1 VPGVTCPNC
10 GLTINLEN
18 RREIDYDLIMDAT
31 RKSATFTEL
40 LHATKLSRKTLS
52 IRLKELCRNGAIVK
66 SEGVYKLGDSSQFE
80 NHSTRRLHARNLGD
94 GLSRAFRGRRVR
106 TVVWMLMLV
115 ASFTVSGYVLAM
127 QFASPP
133 QPVHS
138 EPVIIGYSTMALTVS
153 DVSDLYSWQV
163 AISFNATELKVL
175 QVMPGDFVGRE
186 FPLFYTSTDT
196 GPGLLLVGG
205 TLEGD
210 VPGKSGDGTLATIVF
225 GCFTG
230 SYKTPSIV
238 PEQVGFKTFLEDSNL
253 EYMPVGAKLS
263 LNVHG

>member
-1 VPGVTCPNC
+1 MPKVTCPNC

-18 RREIDYDLIMDAT
+18 RREIDYDLIMDASK
-31 RKSATFTEL
+31 KSATFTEL
-40 LHATKLSRKTLS
+40 LHATRLSRKTLS

-66 SEGVYKLGDSSQFE
+66 SEGVYKLGDSSQAE
-80 NHSTRRLHARNLGD
+80 NHSTRTLQARNVSD

-106 TVVWMLMLV
+106 TGVWMLMLV

-133 QPVHS
+133 QPVRS
-138 EPVIIGYSTMALTVS
+138 EPVIIGYSTMVLRVS

-175 QVMPGDFVGRE
+175 EVMPGDFVGLG
-186 FPLFYTSTDT
+186 FPLFCNSTDT

-210 VPGKSGDGTLATIVF
+210 VTGKSGDGTLGTIVF
-225 GCFTG
+225 GCFTS
-230 SYKTPSIV
+230 SYKVPSIV
-238 PEQVGFKTFLEDSNL
+238 PEQMGFKTFLEDSNL
-253 EYMPVGAKLS
+253 EYMPVGTKLS
-263 LNVHG
+263 LNVGG